1 MKPHVIC
8 HMVSS
13 VDGRILSSRMRPK
26 GANSGGLFERLHDEL
41 KGDAWLIGRVTG
53 REFAKRESYPAQAG
67 QVFPREHWFA
77 RRDAAAWGIA
87 LDRRGKIAWGRS
99 DIGGDPI
106 VVVLSEQVSDAHL
119 AGLRSEQVSYIFAGK
134 HEIDLGLALEILNRD
149 LGIKRLLLEGGGG
162 SNGAFLRAGLV
173 DEISLAILPAVDGAK
188 GAPSVFDSSEQDAG
202 VPAPI
207 ESMTLQSSQVLE
219 GGAVWL
225 RYQLRNG

>member
-77 RRDAAAWGIA
+77 RRDASAWGIA
-87 LDRRGKIAWGRS
+87 LDRRGKIGRAS
-99 DIGGDPI
+99 CRKECTI
-106 VVVLSEQVSDAHL
+106 QC
-119 AGLRSEQVSYIFAGK
+119 RSRWSPY
-134 HEIDLGLALEILNRD
+134 H
-149 LGIKRLLLEGGGG
+149 
-162 SNGAFLRAGLV
+162 
-173 DEISLAILPAVDGAK
+173 
-188 GAPSVFDSSEQDAG
+188 
-202 VPAPI
+202 
-207 ESMTLQSSQVLE
+207 
-219 GGAVWL
+219 
-225 RYQLRNG
+225 